1 MVGVMMAKWVA
12 DAFGRDGLYE
22 EAILFNGYP
31 YLDNKIEC
39 AVARNQTATA
49 NAPPG
54 HRPPAVPSQL
64 CCAVRSRRSSRRTD
78 WCSAH
83 CATFTDSGWAA

>member
-39 AVARNQTATA
+39 AVARQPNSNGQCAT
-49 NAPPG
+49 G
-54 HRPPAVPSQL
+54 HGPCRHSSAVP
-64 CCAVRSRRSSRRTD
+64 RSV
-78 WCSAH
+78 
-83 CATFTDSGWAA
+83 

>member
-49 NAPPG
+49 NTPRATG
-54 HRPPAVPSQL
+54 HGPCRHSSAVL
-64 CCAVRSRRSSRRTD
+64 CRSV
-78 WCSAH
+78 
-83 CATFTDSGWAA
+83 